1 MLAEPFPEL
10 ADERPL
16 SSATDSAGLA
26 EFDFDNTF
34 PQHLVRVLSTIGE
47 VEEFAGNLSTM
58 VNQARQEGRSLT
70 LDSMLSGT
78 SGIVKRSLSQF
89 SWLPHTGKVL
99 LLL

>member
-58 VNQARQEGRSLT
+58 VRQEGRSLT